1 MIIKAQLSRLSA
13 VKKTK
18 TYKKS
23 TQFLPFLFTFA
34 NAFLGLLAIIQAS
47 EKNYTTA
54 IYCLMAA
61 AAMDLFDGR
70 LARAFGTESK
80 LGGELDSLA
89 DAISFCLAPCM
100 VLYSWYPG
108 NVGYTG
114 LLALGAYLFAGIF
127 RLAKFNLL
135 ANNLTS
141 NSENPAPSANFIG
154 LPTPIAAFSILSLVL
169 YSHWILSHSVR
180 FMLYKRMPFII
191 ITSIA
196 VLMVSSIPF
205 PSFKKIQKLSIFKTL
220 MLISLWLSLIISIIK
235 GYPLLFMGI
244 SFYIFS
250 SIGRWL
256 YARRQV

>member
-1 MIIKAQLSRLSA
+1 MITKAKLTA

-18 TYKKS
+18 TYQNG
-23 TQFLPFLFTFA
+23 TRCLPFLFTFA
-34 NAFLGLLAIIQAS
+34 NAFLGLVAIIQAS

-61 AAMDLFDGR
+61 AAMDMFDGR
-70 LARAFGTESK
+70 IARAFGAESR
-80 LGGELDSLA
+80 LGCELDSLA

-114 LLALGAYLFAGIF
+114 LLALGLYLFAGIF
-127 RLAKFNLL
+127 RLAKFNIIT
-135 ANNLTS
+135 A
-141 NSENPAPSANFIG
+141 NSENSCSTNFIG

-180 FMLYKRMPFII
+180 FMLYKRVPFII

-196 VLMVSSIPF
+196 ILMVSSIPF
-205 PSFKKIQKLSIFKTL
+205 PSFKKIQRLSIFKTL
-220 MLISLWLSLIISIIK
+220 MLCSLFISLIISLIK
-235 GYPLLFMGI
+235 GYPLLFIGI
-244 SFYIFS
+244 SLYIFS

-256 YARRQV
+256 YGRKAR